1 MNSMP
6 PWPLGLLAALSVLPS
21 SGAQAETAPI
31 APAAVLPEVTVT
43 GTAGSL
49 TVPSATQARERI
61 EQIPGGAAVVGAETY
76 EDTRAATLKD
86 MLDYVPGVFAQPRYA
101 EELRLSIRGS
111 GLSRTFHLRG
121 ISLLQDGIPINLAD
135 GGGDFQDIDP
145 LAFQYIE
152 VYKGANALEYGA
164 ASLGGAINFVSPT
177 GRDADR
183 LKLRLEGGSFD
194 TGRAQIATGGVVGDR
209 DYYLSLSHLRSNG
222 FRDQMDQGNTRL
234 FSNAGYRLSEDLETR
249 FYLTYGDINQEIPGS
264 LSKGQVEDDP
274 SQANPG
280 NVRNNYQRDWEVLRV
295 ANKTTWR
302 GDNQEVSGGVYAVS
316 KQLYH
321 PIFQLIDQDSADYGA
336 FATWRQNGELA
347 ERTNTLTVGTRL
359 GTGDTDSRR
368 YVNLA
373 GDYGDLTSKAREQSR
388 NAALFAENRTVLTPG
403 WTGILGAQASYAERD
418 YDDRF
423 LSDGDRSGT
432 ESYRGF
438 SPKLGLLWDAADN
451 LQFFANL
458 SRAFEPPT
466 FSELTQSIP
475 GVSGLANLDPQTAT
489 TLEIGSRGQWAALSW
504 DASLYRSWVRD
515 ELIFI
520 ALGDGGQSAVLNT
533 DKTIHQGVELGLGA
547 RLAQFDGQELSSR
560 LAYTYNDFNFDNDP
574 QWGDNQI
581 PGIPEHYLRAELRY
595 RHTAGFSIA
604 PHVEWVPQGYP
615 IDFRNTLET
624 ESYALLGLTASYE
637 VNPRLT
643 LFLDGRNLTDEK
655 YAATTGLITEP
666 AVGAFGPNTVQ
677 FIPGDGRAVYAGLT
691 MRW

>member
-1 MNSMP
+1 MNPMP
-6 PWPLGLLAALSVLPS
+6 PWLPGLLAALAALPP
-21 SGAQAETAPI
+21 SGAQAEPTPV
-31 APAAVLPEVTVT
+31 APAAVLPEITVT
-43 GTAGSL
+43 GTDGSL
-49 TVPSATQARERI
+49 TVPSATQAREQI
-61 EQIPGGAAVVGAETY
+61 EQTPGGVAMVDAEDY
-76 EDTRAATLKD
+76 EQTRAVTIKD
-86 MLDYVPGVFAQPRYA
+86 MLDYVPGVYAQPRYA

-121 ISLLQDGIPINLAD
+121 IGLFQDGIPINLAD

-145 LAFQYIE
+145 LAFQYVE
-152 VYKGANALEYGA
+152 VFKGANALELGTA
-164 ASLGGAINFVSPT
+164 ALGGAINFVTPT

-183 LKLRLEGGSFD
+183 LKLRLEGGSFN
-194 TGRAQIATGGVVGDR
+194 TGRAQIATGGVVGDG
-209 DYYLSLSHLRSNG
+209 DYYLSLSHLRSDG
-222 FRDQMDQGNTRL
+222 YRDFMEQGNTRL

-264 LSKGQVEDDP
+264 LSKAQLEDDP
-274 SQANPG
+274 AQANLG
-280 NVRNNYQRDWEVLRV
+280 NVRNNYQRDYEILRV

-302 GDNQEVSGGVYAVS
+302 GDGQEISGGVYAVS

-321 PIFQLIDQDSADYGA
+321 PIFQLIDQDAMDYGA
-336 FATWRQNGELA
+336 YATWRQDGELA
-347 ERTNTLTVGTRL
+347 GRANRLTVGTRL

-373 GDYGDLTSKAREQSR
+373 GDYGDLTSNAREQSR
-388 NAALFAENRTVLTPG
+388 NAALFAENRTELAPG
-403 WTGILGAQASYAERD
+403 WTGIIGAQGSYAERD

-432 ESYRGF
+432 KTYRGL
-438 SPKLGLLWDAADN
+438 SPRLGLLWDAVET
-451 LQFFANL
+451 LQLFANV
-458 SRAFEPPT
+458 SQAVEPPT

-475 GVSGLANLDPQTAT
+475 GVSGLADIDAQRST
-489 TLEIGSRGQWAALSW
+489 TLEVGSRGEWQAVSW

-515 ELIFI
+515 ELMFT

-533 DKTIHQGVELGLGA
+533 DKTVHQGVELGLGA
-547 RLAQFDGQELSSR
+547 RLAEFSGQTLTSR
-560 LAYTYNDFNFDNDP
+560 IAYTYSDFKFDGDP

-595 RHTAGFSIA
+595 RHPAGFA
-604 PHVEWVPQGYP
+604 LGPNVEWVPEAYP
-615 IDFRNTLET
+615 IDFRNSLET
-624 ESYALLGLTASYE
+624 DAYALLGLTASYE
-637 VNPRLT
+637 ISSQIEI
-643 LFLDGRNLTDEK
+643 FLDARNLTDEK